1 MISLLLQKISR
12 TVFIEKVGL
21 ESLSMLSIITKSS
34 GESPIAYYTYVLTYF
49 YISNYAYNTICT
61 LSNKKSNK

>member
-1 MISLLLQKISR
+1 MISLLLHKISR

-34 GESPIAYYTYVLTYF
+34 GESPTTYYTYLGSYF
-49 YISNYAYNTICT
+49 YISNYVIHYVH
-61 LSNKKSNK
+61 

>member
-1 MISLLLQKISR
+1 MISLLFHKISR

-34 GESPIAYYTYVLTYF
+34 GESPTTYYTYLGTF
-49 YISNYAYNTICT
+49 T
-61 LSNKKSNK
+61 